1 MDLLTMLGGVAVFM
15 YGMKLMSS
23 GLEQSTGPGIR
34 NLFKRLDRNRV
45 VNYGIGIGSTAIVQ
59 SSSATS
65 IMTVGL
71 AHAGIVTVKQGAGFI
86 LGAKLGTTLT
96 AYLFAL
102 SGFSNGGF
110 SISSIF
116 VSLAFVGVLIT
127 FTTDNEP
134 LNRIAPLLIGFG
146 MLFIGLEVM
155 EMAIGGAD
163 STKHSTL
170 QSIHVSNNA

>member
-1 MDLLTMLGGVAVFM
+1 M
-15 YGMKLMSS
+15 
-23 GLEQSTGPGIR
+23 
-34 NLFKRLDRNRV
+34 
-45 VNYGIGIGSTAIVQ
+45 
-59 SSSATS
+59 
-65 IMTVGL
+65 
-71 AHAGIVTVKQGAGFI
+71 
-86 LGAKLGTTLT
+86 
-96 AYLFAL
+96 
-102 SGFSNGGF
+102 
-110 SISSIF
+110 
-116 VSLAFVGVLIT
+116 SLAFVGVLIT